1 MALLWFGVMLIA
13 GPVFSAQNVHIDT
26 QQTGILTNQPSSRV
40 MWHMPRNHNHV
51 ALTFDDGPD
60 DTITPELLT
69 VLREKNVQATFF
81 LVGNMIA
88 KFPHILQQIIT
99 DGHAIG
105 NHTWAHYRLDEMS
118 QDQVNLQLSATTK
131 AVQQLHPTPIV
142 YVRPPGGRF
151 NNFLIHA
158 AKKQQLTVVM
168 WDVNAADYKQPDGTL
183 PSPQHI
189 HARVMRRIKP
199 GSIVLMHNSKATV
212 AALPGIID
220 AIRAKGYGIGLLQ
233 W

>member
-1 MALLWFGVMLIA
+1 MKCLSVCQPFAELIVQ
-13 GPVFSAQNVHIDT
+13 GKK
-26 QQTGILTNQPSSRV
+26 
-40 MWHMPRNHNHV
+40 
-51 ALTFDDGPD
+51 
-60 DTITPELLT
+60 TIELRKWNT
-69 VLREKNVQATFF
+69 
-81 LVGNMIA
+81 
-88 KFPHILQQIIT
+88 KFR
-99 DGHAIG
+99 G
-105 NHTWAHYRLDEMS
+105 E
-118 QDQVNLQLSATTK
+118 
-131 AVQQLHPTPIV
+131 
-142 YVRPPGGRF
+142 
-151 NNFLIHA
+151 FLIHA